1 MMADNVLDRLT
12 QLEDAVRRATDA
24 LARLRDENAQLRRE
38 MSRLGDERR
47 QVVAQIDGILPH
59 AEKCNIVGDLGEDSH
74 DHRR

>member
-1 MMADNVLDRLT
+1 MADNVLDRLT

-47 QVVAQIDGILPH
+47 QVVAQIDGILNDI
-59 AEKCNIVGDLGEDSH
+59 AKLDLEG
-74 DHRR
+74 